1 MNHPGVA
8 IVLATGGAGMVR
20 SAYSTGKPAL
30 GVGPGCVPCYIHKSA
45 NLKRACTDLM
55 LSKTFDNGMIC
66 ASEQGVIVD
75 KEIAKDFEAYMKEN
89 NCYFATPEEVKE
101 IGAVCDQPPKGC
113 GQPRDRRPQ
122 RL

>member
-1 MNHPGVA
+1 M
-8 IVLATGGAGMVR
+8 
-20 SAYSTGKPAL
+20 
-30 GVGPGCVPCYIHKSA
+30 PCYIHKSA

-89 NCYFATPEEVKE
+89 NCYFATPEEVKKLE
-101 IGAVCDQPPKGC
+101 PYVINLQKGAVNPAIVGHSAYEIAKGAGIDVDPETKILICPRGC
-113 GQPRDRRPQ
+113 GCSG
-122 RL
+122 